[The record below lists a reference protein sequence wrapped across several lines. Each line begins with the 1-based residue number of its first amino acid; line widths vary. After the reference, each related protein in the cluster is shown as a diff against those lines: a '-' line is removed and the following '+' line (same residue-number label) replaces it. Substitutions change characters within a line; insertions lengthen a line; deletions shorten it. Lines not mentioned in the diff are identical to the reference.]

1 MEINHYEF
9 FSFNA
14 STAERKLIYDGWYTE
29 EGMMMLSMGM
39 FLGLLQ
45 FCSKLVV
52 RVYLCKEDGTKDFVH
67 QVYF

>member
-14 STAERKLIYDGWYTE
+14 STAESKLIYDGWYTE

-45 FCSKLVV
+45 FCAKLVV

>member
-1 MEINHYEF
+1 MEIAHYEF
-9 FSFNA
+9 FSFNV

-45 FCSKLVV
+45 FCAKLVV

-67 QVYF
+67 QVYL